1 MAVEAALPLD
11 VRKASGLPL
20 GATFLW
26 ATPEVGAAHQSN
38 QSEIRKVKDL
48 PYIRW
53 HSHHRNRT
61 WLGHHCREAF
71 KRHIATSKDAYDS
84 LTFQLLT
91 QLDRGS
97 E

>member
-38 QSEIRKVKDL
+38 QSEIRKVKDQYC
-48 PYIRW
+48 PR
-53 HSHHRNRT
+53 
-61 WLGHHCREAF
+61 
-71 KRHIATSKDAYDS
+71 
-84 LTFQLLT
+84 
-91 QLDRGS
+91 
-97 E
+97 